1 MFGFIAFAFKL
12 IFSAILGGAFSYIT
26 KTDSEV
32 EDHSEMVNMAMVS
45 VLATSLVGLTVQLP
59 NDYRGFA
66 VGAAIF
72 TVLHVTNSI
81 VKSEDL
87 SHRLQILFSSIIGII
102 VGIGYILQ
110 AVVLCFIL
118 FMILNN
124 SGSLLNSFK
133 SNTNDDSKLSSSENS
148 SN

>member
-26 KTDSEV
+26 KTDSEA

-110 AVVLCFIL
+110 AIVLCFIL

-133 SNTNDDSKLSSSENS
+133 SNTNDDNKLSSSENS

>member
-1 MFGFIAFAFKL
+1 MFGFIASAFKL
-12 IFSAILGGAFSYIT
+12 IFAAILGGAFSYIT
-26 KTDSEV
+26 KTNSEA

-59 NDYRGFA
+59 DNFRGFA

-87 SHRLQILFSSIIGII
+87 SHRLQILFASIIGII
-102 VGIGYILQ
+102 VGVGYILQ
-110 AVVLCFIL
+110 AAVLCFIL

-124 SGSLLNSFK
+124 SVSLMSSFISDAK
-133 SNTNDDSKLSSSENS
+133 NDNDSTKPENS
-148 SN
+148 

>member
-1 MFGFIAFAFKL
+1 MFGFIAFTFKL
-12 IFSAILGGAFSYIT
+12 IFAAILGGAFSYIT
-26 KTDSEV
+26 KTNSEA

-59 NDYRGFA
+59 DNFRGFA

-81 VKSEDL
+81 VKSDDL
-87 SHRLQILFSSIIGII
+87 SHRLQILFASIIGII
-102 VGIGYILQ
+102 VGVGYILQ
-110 AVVLCFIL
+110 AAVLCFIL

-124 SGSLLNSFK
+124 SVSLMSSFISDAK
-133 SNTNDDSKLSSSENS
+133 NDNDSTKPENS
-148 SN
+148 

>member
-12 IFSAILGGAFSYIT
+12 IFAAILGGAFSYIT
-26 KTDSEV
+26 KTNSEA

-59 NDYRGFA
+59 DNFRGFA

-87 SHRLQILFSSIIGII
+87 SHRLQILFASIIGII
-102 VGIGYILQ
+102 VGVGYILQ
-110 AVVLCFIL
+110 AAVLCFIL

-124 SGSLLNSFK
+124 SVLLMSSFISDAK
-133 SNTNDDSKLSSSENS
+133 NDNDSTKPENS
-148 SN
+148 

>member
-12 IFSAILGGAFSYIT
+12 IFAAILGGAFSYIT
-26 KTDSEV
+26 KTNSEA

-59 NDYRGFA
+59 DNFRGFA

-87 SHRLQILFSSIIGII
+87 SYRLQILFASIIGII
-102 VGIGYILQ
+102 VGVGYILQ
-110 AVVLCFIL
+110 AAVLCFIL

-124 SGSLLNSFK
+124 SVSLMSSFTSDAK
-133 SNTNDDSKLSSSENS
+133 NHNDSTKPENS
-148 SN
+148 

>member
-12 IFSAILGGAFSYIT
+12 IFAAILGGAFSYIT
-26 KTDSEV
+26 KTNSET
-32 EDHSEMVNMAMVS
+32 EDHSAMVNMAMVS

-59 NDYRGFA
+59 NDFRGFA

-81 VKSEDL
+81 IKLEDL
-87 SHRLQILFSSIIGII
+87 SQRLQILFASIIGII
-102 VGIGYILQ
+102 VGVGYILQ
-110 AVVLCFIL
+110 ATVLCFIL

-124 SGSLLNSFK
+124 SGSIMSSFIPDTKDNSDL
-133 SNTNDDSKLSSSENS
+133 TPPENS
-148 SN
+148 

>member
-12 IFSAILGGAFSYIT
+12 IFAAILGGVFSYIT
-26 KTDSEV
+26 KTNSEA

-59 NDYRGFA
+59 DNFRGFA

-87 SHRLQILFSSIIGII
+87 SHRLQILFASIIGII
-102 VGIGYILQ
+102 VGVGYILQ
-110 AVVLCFIL
+110 AAVLCFIL

-124 SGSLLNSFK
+124 SVSLMSSFISDAK
-133 SNTNDDSKLSSSENS
+133 NDNDSTKPENS
-148 SN
+148 

>member
-26 KTDSEV
+26 KTNSEA

-59 NDYRGFA
+59 DNFRGFA

-87 SHRLQILFSSIIGII
+87 SYRLQILFASIIGII
-102 VGIGYILQ
+102 VGVGYILQ
-110 AVVLCFIL
+110 AAVLCFIL

-124 SGSLLNSFK
+124 SVSLMSSFISDTK
-133 SNTNDDSKLSSSENS
+133 NDNDLTKPENS
-148 SN
+148 

>member
-12 IFSAILGGAFSYIT
+12 IFAAILGGAFSYIT
-26 KTDSEV
+26 KTNSEA

-59 NDYRGFA
+59 DNFRGFA

-87 SHRLQILFSSIIGII
+87 SHRLQILFASIIGII
-102 VGIGYILQ
+102 VGVGYILQ
-110 AVVLCFIL
+110 AAVLCFIL

-124 SGSLLNSFK
+124 SVSLMSSFTSDAK
-133 SNTNDDSKLSSSENS
+133 NDNDSTKAENS
-148 SN
+148 